1 MCIPAYGLGETRR
14 ANVKGKADNR
24 REVHD
29 AVLSVICQ
37 ALFSHV
43 NHADAAHYPNE
54 SSVGLDSS
62 LFRCKTASQSSSNA
76 LS

>member
-14 ANVKGKADNR
+14 ANVKGKADSW
-24 REVHD
+24 REVHHE
-29 AVLSVICQ
+29 VLAMICQ

-43 NHADAAHYPNE
+43 NQDHDAFSPLE
-54 SSVGLDSS
+54 SFVGLNSS
-62 LFRCKTASQSSSNA
+62 LFRCKTAPQSSSDA